1 MTRQRQADLLLVLT
15 TLIAA
20 CGWIFSREAISGMP
34 VFAFLGLRFFGAALV
49 LLPFCLRQRIPLAKL
64 RQVLISGFWMAL
76 NLCLWIWSVSTTP
89 SLGEGAFI
97 MSLSMLFVPL
107 VAWAMMNT
115 RPARA
120 YWECLPVAII
130 GLALLSLH
138 TPITFHPSQGWFLL
152 TAFVQSINFCY
163 TSRCAREVPLLP
175 LTAVQLA
182 VTGIAGLLISALFE
196 AWTQTFTATT
206 GMWLVASIFIATSLR
221 FALQLQGQKYA
232 AVASAAIIMVL
243 EPLLTVIAASLWY
256 GERLPLQKI
265 VGGVLILLAQIWFR
279 WRMVARLPSTSKL

>member
-1 MTRQRQADLLLVLT
+1 MNRQRQAELFLVFT

-49 LLPFCLRQRIPLAKL
+49 LLPFCRGQRIPRDRLKPA
-64 RQVLISGFWMAL
+64 LISGFWMAA

-107 VAWAMMNT
+107 VAWAMMGV

-138 TPITFHPSQGWFLL
+138 TPIVFHPSQGWFLL
-152 TAFVQSINFCY
+152 TAFVQSISFCY
-163 TSRCAREVPLLP
+163 TSRVAREVPLIP
-175 LTAVQLA
+175 LTTVQLA
-182 VTGIAGLLISALFE
+182 VTGVVGLLISLLFE
-196 AWTQTFTATT
+196 PWNQPFSASTA
-206 GMWLVASIFIATSLR
+206 MWLVASIFIATSLR
-221 FALQLQGQKYA
+221 FGLQIQGQKYA
-232 AVASAAIIMVL
+232 AVASAALIMVL
-243 EPLLTVIAASLWY
+243 EPLLTVIAASVWY
-256 GERLPLQKI
+256 SERLPLQKI
-265 VGGVLILLAQIWFR
+265 LGGVLILLAQLWFR
-279 WRMVARLPSTSKL
+279 WRLVGRLPSKV

>member
-1 MTRQRQADLLLVLT
+1 MNRQRQAELFLVFT
-15 TLIAA
+15 AVIAA

-34 VFAFLGLRFFGAALV
+34 VFAFLGLRFLGAGLV
-49 LLPFCLRQRIPLAKL
+49 LLPFCRGQRISLAKL
-64 RQVLISGFWMAL
+64 RQVFISGLWMAL

-107 VAWAMMNT
+107 VAWGMMGV

-120 YWECLPVAII
+120 YWECLPLAFI

-138 TPITFHPSQGWFLL
+138 TPIVFHPSQGWFLL
-152 TAFVQSINFCY
+152 TAFVQSISFCY
-163 TSRCAREVPLLP
+163 TSRIARDVPLLP

-182 VTGIAGLLISALFE
+182 VTGLAGVLISLSFE
-196 AWTQTFTATT
+196 HWTQPFTAST
-206 GMWLVASIFIATSLR
+206 GMWLAASILIATSLR
-221 FALQLQGQKYA
+221 FGLQLQGQKYA

-243 EPLLTVIAASLWY
+243 EPLLTVIVAAIWY
-256 GERLPLQKI
+256 SERLPLQKI
-265 VGGVLILLAQIWFR
+265 IGGVLILVAQLWFR
-279 WRMVARLPSTSKL
+279 WRLVARLPSKI

>member
-1 MTRQRQADLLLVLT
+1 MTRQRQADLFLVLT
-15 TLIAA
+15 TIIAA
-20 CGWIFSREAISGMP
+20 CGWIFSREAIAGMP

-49 LLPFCLRQRIPLAKL
+49 LLPFCRGQRIASEKYS
-64 RQVLISGFWMAL
+64 QVIISGLLMAL
-76 NLCLWIWSVSTTP
+76 NLCLWIWSVSITT

-107 VAWAMMNT
+107 VAWVMMKV

-120 YWECLPVAII
+120 YWECLPVAVI

-138 TPITFHPSQGWFLL
+138 APVSFNPSQGWFLL
-152 TAFVQSINFCY
+152 TAFVQSIYFCY

-175 LTAVQLA
+175 LTAAQLA
-182 VTGIAGLLISALFE
+182 ITGIAGLLISALFE
-196 AWTQTFTATT
+196 SWTQPFSAGTA
-206 GMWLVASIFIATSLR
+206 MWLAASILIATSLR
-221 FALQLQGQKYA
+221 FGLQLQGQKYA

-265 VGGVLILLAQIWFR
+265 MGGVLILLAQIWFR
-279 WRMVARLPSTSKL
+279 WRMVARLPSKV

>member
-1 MTRQRQADLLLVLT
+1 MNRQRQAELFLVIT
-15 TLIAA
+15 TVIAA

-34 VFAFLGLRFFGAALV
+34 VFAFLGMRFFGAALV
-49 LLPFCLRQRIPLAKL
+49 LLPFCRGQRIPREQL
-64 RQVLISGFWMAL
+64 RQVVTSGFWMAA

-107 VAWAMMNT
+107 VAWAMMGA

-138 TPITFHPSQGWFLL
+138 TPIVFHPSQGWFLL
-152 TAFVQSINFCY
+152 TAFVQSISFCY
-163 TSRCAREVPLLP
+163 TSRVAREVPLIP

-182 VTGIAGLLISALFE
+182 VTGSVGLLISLSFE
-196 AWTQTFTATT
+196 HWTQPFTSTT
-206 GMWLVASIFIATSLR
+206 AMWLVASIFIATSLR
-221 FALQLQGQKYA
+221 FGLQIQGQKHA
-232 AVASAAIIMVL
+232 AVASAALIMVL

-256 GERLPLQKI
+256 SERLPLQKI
-265 VGGVLILLAQIWFR
+265 LGGVLILLAQLWFR
-279 WRMVARLPSTSKL
+279 WRLVARLPSKV

>member
-1 MTRQRQADLLLVLT
+1 MNRQRQAELFLVLT

-34 VFAFLGLRFFGAALV
+34 VFAFLGLRFLGAALV
-49 LLPFCLRQRIPLAKL
+49 LLPFCRGQAIPRAQL
-64 RQVLISGFWMAL
+64 RQVVTSGFWMAT
-76 NLCLWIWSVSTTP
+76 NMCLWIWSVSTTP

-107 VAWAMMNT
+107 VAWAMMGV

-138 TPITFHPSQGWFLL
+138 TPIVFHPSQGWFLL
-152 TAFVQSINFCY
+152 TAFVQSISFCY
-163 TSRCAREVPLLP
+163 TSRVAREVPLIP
-175 LTAVQLA
+175 LTTVQLV
-182 VTGIAGLLISALFE
+182 VTGAVGVLFSLLFE
-196 AWTQTFTATT
+196 HWTQPFTASTA
-206 GMWLVASIFIATSLR
+206 MWLVASIFIATSLR
-221 FALQLQGQKYA
+221 FGLQIQGQKYA
-232 AVASAAIIMVL
+232 AVASAALIMVL

-256 GERLPLQKI
+256 SERLPLQKI
-265 VGGVLILLAQIWFR
+265 LGGVLILLAQLWFR
-279 WRMVARLPSTSKL
+279 WRLVAKLPSKV

>member
-1 MTRQRQADLLLVLT
+1 MTRQRQADLFLVLT
-15 TLIAA
+15 TVIAA
-20 CGWIFSREAISGMP
+20 CGWIFSREAIAGMP
-34 VFAFLGLRFFGAALV
+34 VFAFIGLRFFGAALV
-49 LLPFCLRQRIPLAKL
+49 LLPFCRGQRIAAEKL
-64 RQVLISGFWMAL
+64 RQVIISGLWMAL

-107 VAWAMMNT
+107 VAWAMLKA

-120 YWECLPVAII
+120 YWECLPVAVI

-138 TPITFHPSQGWFLL
+138 TPVTFHPSQGWFLL
-152 TAFVQSINFCY
+152 TAFVQSIYFCY

-182 VTGIAGLLISALFE
+182 ITGIAGLLLSVLFE
-196 AWTQTFTATT
+196 SWTQPFSVDT
-206 GMWLVASIFIATSLR
+206 GMWLAASILIATSLR
-221 FALQLQGQKYA
+221 FGLQLQGQKYA

-265 VGGVLILLAQIWFR
+265 IGGVLILLAQIWFR
-279 WRMVARLPSTSKL
+279 WRMIARLPAKS

>member
-1 MTRQRQADLLLVLT
+1 MTRQRQADLFLVLT

-34 VFAFLGLRFFGAALV
+34 VFAFLGLRFFCAALV
-49 LLPFCLRQRIPLAKL
+49 LLPFCYRQRIPLAKM
-64 RQVLISGFWMAL
+64 RQVVISGCWLAL

-107 VAWAMMNT
+107 VAWGMMKN

-120 YWECLPVAII
+120 WWECLPVAMI
-130 GLALLSLH
+130 GLALLSLQF
-138 TPITFHPSQGWFLL
+138 PITFHASQGWFLL
-152 TAFVQSINFCY
+152 TAFVQSISFCY

-182 VTGIAGLLISALFE
+182 ITGIAGLTISALFE
-196 AWTQTFTATT
+196 TWTQPVSSTTAL
-206 GMWLVASIFIATSLR
+206 WLVASILIATSLR
-221 FALQLQGQKYA
+221 FGLQLQGQKYA

-243 EPLLTVIAASLWY
+243 EPLLTVIAASIWY

-279 WRMVARLPSTSKL
+279 WRMIAHLPAAKP